1 MSEKRW
7 LTAVG
12 ACGVPQSN
20 RVSVTSGAAWG
31 VACANAPKARSAL
44 AQGCFR
50 MRAPSPKN
58 DVLLTEGPETP
69 EPPASGVL
77 KVPEGGSHTPLSPPS
92 FSSHDDILRA
102 PIQLERHDGSPHLT
116 SLTAEGRSGVGAPN
130 LRLRDARF
138 REIYE
143 TWFDH
148 ILKWLYAFG
157 VPSSETEDLAQEIF
171 LVVRRKLARFDGN
184 NLPGWLYR
192 ITQLTVRDHRRRSW
206 FKNLV
211 VRRREIDLTEVS
223 HGGQSPE
230 RRYEQHENQRIFQ
243 GLMQQMSEKRRTTF
257 VLFEVEGYSGQ
268 EIAEMH
274 DVPLG
279 TVWTRLHHA
288 RKDFRRLGKSRR
300 REEQTKK

>member
-1 MSEKRW
+1 MSPPSRSNK
-7 LTAVG
+7 
-12 ACGVPQSN
+12 VP
-20 RVSVTSGAAWG
+20 AA
-31 VACANAPKARSAL
+31 
-44 AQGCFR
+44 
-50 MRAPSPKN
+50 
-58 DVLLTEGPETP
+58 
-69 EPPASGVL
+69 EPPESTGLSASDSL
-77 KVPEGGSHTPLSPPS
+77 KVPAPATHSSASVPLSS
-92 FSSHDDILRA
+92 DDDDVLRE
-102 PIQLERHDGSPHLT
+102 PIQLERQEGPSHLT
-116 SLTAEGRSGVGAPN
+116 SLPAEGRGTAAGAN
-130 LRLRDARF
+130 VRVRDAKF

-157 VPSSETEDLAQEIF
+157 VPASETEDLAQEIF

-184 NLPGWLYR
+184 NLAGWLYR

-223 HGGQSPE
+223 HGGESPE
-230 RRYEQHENQRIFQ
+230 RRYEQRENRRIFQ
-243 GLMQQMSEKRRTTF
+243 ELMDKMSEKRRTTF

-288 RKDFRRLGKSRR
+288 RKDFRKLVKGRQ
-300 REEQTKK
+300 REERQRR